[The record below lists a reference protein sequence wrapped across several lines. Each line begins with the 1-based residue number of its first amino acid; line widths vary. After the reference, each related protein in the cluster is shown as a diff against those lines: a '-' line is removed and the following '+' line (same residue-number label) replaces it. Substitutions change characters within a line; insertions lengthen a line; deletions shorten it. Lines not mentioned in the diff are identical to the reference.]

1 MAQIKGTAIR
11 GLLKQ
16 VKESGHAGGIPAIL
30 AELPPASHKTFDHR
44 ILASGWYPYD
54 SYGDLLTV
62 VHRRLHGER
71 SDDLVDLGRWL
82 AKQDAGTTLKIF
94 ALFASVETML
104 QRGQFFWP
112 RHCDTG
118 TFVTVDVQKGSGV
131 GMLSTSPASIPCTAS
146 SSPAGSRAWRWWR
159 ARVPCAPSRSS
170 ACTAATTGVS
180 IGEAGLSRPLATKDH
195 TC

>member
-11 GLLKQ
+11 GLLKR
-16 VKESGHAGGIPAIL
+16 VKETGYAGGIPAIL
-30 AELPPASHKTFDHR
+30 AELPPASLKTFDHR

-71 SDDLVDLGRWL
+71 DDALVELGRWL

-104 QRGQFFWP
+104 QRGPFFWP

-118 TFVTVDVQKGSGV
+118 VFETVDVQKGSGV
-131 GMLSTSPASIPCTAS
+131 GVLRDFPGVHPLHCRLL
-146 SSPAGSRAWRWWR
+146 AGWVEGMAVVAGAHTVRSEKVKCVHRGDAWCEYRGSW
-159 ARVPCAPSRSS
+159 
-170 ACTAATTGVS
+170 T
-180 IGEAGLSRPLATKDH
+180 
-195 TC
+195 